1 MQRRLAPFVL
11 TQFASVTSVI
21 SGSMVF
27 IAIPWIALELTGSA
41 ASSGLVVAI
50 TGIPGLIL
58 APVIGSI

>member
-27 IAIPWIALELTGSA
+27 IAIPWIALELTCSA
-41 ASSGLVVAI
+41 ASSCQVVAI

-58 APVIGSI
+58 APVIG